1 MEIGNLSATNTIK
14 AIKTRK
20 ALKVSIAGKTLVSLK
35 FLAFYPCRAI
45 PAVYDLP
52 SAGLIE

>member
-20 ALKVSIAGKTLVSLK
+20 ALNVGITEKTIVFFRFFLLYSGLACPDSL
-35 FLAFYPCRAI
+35 
-45 PAVYDLP
+45 
-52 SAGLIE
+52 

>member
-20 ALKVSIAGKTLVSLK
+20 ALNVGITGKTLVFLRFFVLYSGLAYPDSL
-35 FLAFYPCRAI
+35 
-45 PAVYDLP
+45 
-52 SAGLIE
+52 